1 MRGWVYII
9 SNKSMPGLVKVG
21 YSTKDPEERAK
32 ELDHTG
38 TPHPYVVEYDI
49 LIEGELHQV
58 EQHIHHNLSP
68 YYEGKEWFR
77 CTPEQA
83 VIAIRQVAK
92 EIAIAES
99 FKKAERE
106 KAETLEREIELEI
119 AKQQEKRKIMAEIIA
134 KEREMTKKYEDFFK
148 DKSTTPG
155 IKFSLKSWLAE
166 RKKGKEEMSDE
177 YKQKMSDECRLL
189 IRKAKRRADLSCEQ
203 GNRLEAQGSYSEA
216 LNCYKMAVTIFS
228 NVSQKISELKEKIH

>member
-1 MRGWVYII
+1 MRGWIYVI

-32 ELDHTG
+32 ELDQAG

-49 LIEGELHQV
+49 LIEGELYQV
-58 EQHIHHNLSP
+58 EQRIHHNLSSCL
-68 YYEGKEWFR
+68 EGKEWFR

-92 EIAIAES
+92 EIALAES

-106 KAETLEREIELEI
+106 KAERLERERELEI
-119 AKQQEKRKIMAEIIA
+119 ARQQEKRKIMAEIIS
-134 KEREMTKKYEDFFK
+134 KEQEMNQKYEDFFK
-148 DKSTTPG
+148 DKSPTPG
-155 IKFSLKSWLAE
+155 IKFSFKSWLAE
-166 RKKGKEEMSDE
+166 RKKGKQEISDE
-177 YKQKMSDECRLL
+177 YKQKMSEEFRLL
-189 IRKAKRRADLSCEQ
+189 VLKAKRRAHLSCEQ
-203 GNRLEAQGSYSEA
+203 GKRFEAQGLYSEA

-228 NVSQKISELKEKIH
+228 NISERISELKEKIH